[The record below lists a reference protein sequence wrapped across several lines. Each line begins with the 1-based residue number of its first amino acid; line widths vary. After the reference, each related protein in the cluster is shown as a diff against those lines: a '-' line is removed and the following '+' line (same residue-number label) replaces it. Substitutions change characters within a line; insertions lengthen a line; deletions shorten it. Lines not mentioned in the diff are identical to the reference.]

1 MRWLRKRNRVDLG
14 LGRYVA
20 PEPVDPVPA
29 ERVAAEGVA
38 IAEAVVRLGM
48 RNRIIVDSLRDHRG
62 FDTTAL
68 LSWAAAEFTTL
79 AARERDAA
87 DRIRERLDWAP
98 VGSALVD
105 DADEVDDQRREL
117 RWRESARRATAEAF
131 LTMAADERRLID
143 LVEQARI
150 EAWHDVA
157 SVIMDRV
164 DAAGHSEDAHYAAER
179 SNRMAELVAL
189 DLSALAI
196 ERGEPLQ

>member
-1 MRWLRKRNRVDLG
+1 MSWLRRRKRVDLG

-20 PEPVDPVPA
+20 PAPVDPAPA

-48 RNRIIVDSLRDHRG
+48 RNRIIVDSLRDRRG

-68 LSWAAAEFTTL
+68 LTWAAAEFEAL
-79 AARERDAA
+79 ALRELEAA
-87 DRIRERLDWAP
+87 ERIRQRSDWP
-98 VGSALVD
+98 TVGDPLVE
-105 DADEVDDQRREL
+105 DADEVDDERREL
-117 RWRESARRATAEAF
+117 RWREAARRATAEAF
-131 LTMAADERRLID
+131 RALAADERRLID

-157 SVIMDRV
+157 GVIMERV
-164 DAAGHSEDAHYAAER
+164 DAASHREDADYAAER

-196 ERGEPLQ
+196 ERGHPLS